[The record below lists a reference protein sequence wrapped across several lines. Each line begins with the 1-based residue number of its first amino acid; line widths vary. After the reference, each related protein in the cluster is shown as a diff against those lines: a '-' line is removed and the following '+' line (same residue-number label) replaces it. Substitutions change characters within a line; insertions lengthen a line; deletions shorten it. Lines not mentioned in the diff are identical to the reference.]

1 MGRGEIF
8 MIRACTPKWR
18 SARQA
23 WATDPLWKM
32 RMKEKIK
39 GREELQGTIEK
50 LGKRGKRVVF
60 TNGCFDLLH
69 VGHLRYLEK
78 ARSLGD
84 ILVVGVNSD
93 RSVQRLK
100 GPRRPIL
107 PLEERM
113 EILSGLGCVDSIT
126 SFEESTPLELITFL
140 KPHIL
145 VKGGDWSR
153 ETIVGREIVEGLGGE
168 VVALPFFEGNSTS
181 NLIETILK
189 RYADR
194 T

>member
-1 MGRGEIF
+1 
-8 MIRACTPKWR
+8 
-18 SARQA
+18 
-23 WATDPLWKM
+23 M
-32 RMKEKIK
+32 REKVREK
-39 GREELQGTIEK
+39 GDLRRVLEEL
-50 LGKRGKRVVF
+50 GKSGKRVVF

-69 VGHLRYLEK
+69 VGHLRYLEE

-93 RSVQRLK
+93 PSVQRLK

-107 PLEERM
+107 PLDERM
-113 EILSGLGCVDSIT
+113 EILSGLECVNYVT
-126 SFEESTPLELITFL
+126 SFEEQTPLELIAL
-140 KPHIL
+140 LRPHIL
-145 VKGGDWSR
+145 VKGGDWTKER
-153 ETIVGREIVEGLGGE
+153 IVGRELVEGLGGE
-168 VVALPFFEGNSTS
+168 VVVLPFVEGNSTS